1 MKPTT
6 IASLQKCKQDKKR
19 FATITA
25 YDYSFAKLFADEGIN
40 VMLVGD
46 SLGMTV
52 QGHDSTLPVTVAD
65 IAYHTAAVRRGA
77 PNCLLLADLPF
88 MAYAT
93 PEQAFENAA
102 TVMRAGANMVKIEGG
117 EWLVETVQMLT
128 ERAVPVCGHLG
139 LTPQSVNIFGGYKV
153 QGRGDEAGD
162 RLLSDALA
170 LEAAGAQLLVL
181 ECVPVELAKRIT
193 EALAIPVIGIGA
205 GNVTD
210 GQILVMHDAFG
221 ITGGHIPK
229 FAKNFLAETGDIR
242 AAVRQYMAEVE
253 SGVYPGEEH
262 SFPLRSDVV
271 LIIETL
277 PLLRQ
282 QIRRLRMEGKRVA
295 LVPTMGNLHDGHMK
309 LVDEAKARAD
319 VVVVSIFVN
328 PMQFD
333 RPEDLARYPRTLQE
347 DCEKLNKRKVDLVFA
362 PSVKEIYPNGTETHT
377 YVDVPGLSTMLEGA
391 SRPGHFRGVSTI
403 VSKLFNL
410 VQPDIACFGEKDFQ
424 QLALIRKMV
433 ADMGFD
439 IEIVGVPIMRAKDGL
454 ALSSR
459 NGYLTAEQRKIA
471 PGLYKVLSSIADK
484 LQAGER
490 DLDEIIAIAG
500 QELNEKGFRSD
511 DIQIRDADTLLEISE
526 NSKRAVI
533 LVAAWL
539 GDARLIDNKLVELA

>member
-1 MKPTT
+1 M
-6 IASLQKCKQDKKR
+6 
-19 FATITA
+19 
-25 YDYSFAKLFADEGIN
+25 
-40 VMLVGD
+40 
-46 SLGMTV
+46 
-52 QGHDSTLPVTVAD
+52 
-65 IAYHTAAVRRGA
+65 
-77 PNCLLLADLPF
+77 
-88 MAYAT
+88 
-93 PEQAFENAA
+93 
-102 TVMRAGANMVKIEGG
+102 
-117 EWLVETVQMLT
+117 
-128 ERAVPVCGHLG
+128 
-139 LTPQSVNIFGGYKV
+139 
-153 QGRGDEAGD
+153 
-162 RLLSDALA
+162 
-170 LEAAGAQLLVL
+170 
-181 ECVPVELAKRIT
+181 
-193 EALAIPVIGIGA
+193 
-205 GNVTD
+205 
-210 GQILVMHDAFG
+210 
-221 ITGGHIPK
+221 
-229 FAKNFLAETGDIR
+229 
-242 AAVRQYMAEVE
+242 
-253 SGVYPGEEH
+253 
-262 SFPLRSDVV
+262 

-403 VSKLFNL
+403 VSKLSNL

-511 DIQIRDADTLLEISE
+511 DIQIRDADTLLEVSE

-539 GDARLIDNKLVELA
+539 GDARLIDNKMVELA

>member
-1 MKPTT
+1 M
-6 IASLQKCKQDKKR
+6 
-19 FATITA
+19 
-25 YDYSFAKLFADEGIN
+25 
-40 VMLVGD
+40 
-46 SLGMTV
+46 
-52 QGHDSTLPVTVAD
+52 
-65 IAYHTAAVRRGA
+65 
-77 PNCLLLADLPF
+77 
-88 MAYAT
+88 
-93 PEQAFENAA
+93 
-102 TVMRAGANMVKIEGG
+102 
-117 EWLVETVQMLT
+117 
-128 ERAVPVCGHLG
+128 
-139 LTPQSVNIFGGYKV
+139 
-153 QGRGDEAGD
+153 
-162 RLLSDALA
+162 
-170 LEAAGAQLLVL
+170 
-181 ECVPVELAKRIT
+181 
-193 EALAIPVIGIGA
+193 
-205 GNVTD
+205 
-210 GQILVMHDAFG
+210 
-221 ITGGHIPK
+221 
-229 FAKNFLAETGDIR
+229 
-242 AAVRQYMAEVE
+242 
-253 SGVYPGEEH
+253 
-262 SFPLRSDVV
+262 

-282 QIRRLRMEGKRVA
+282 QSRRLRMEGKRVA

-490 DLDEIIAIAG
+490 DLDDIITIAG
-500 QELNEKGFRSD
+500 QELNEKGFRAD
-511 DIQIRDADTLLEISE
+511 DIQIRDADTLLEVSE
-526 NSKRAVI
+526 TSKRAVI

-539 GDARLIDNKLVELA
+539 GDARLIDNKMVELA

>member
-1 MKPTT
+1 M
-6 IASLQKCKQDKKR
+6 
-19 FATITA
+19 
-25 YDYSFAKLFADEGIN
+25 
-40 VMLVGD
+40 
-46 SLGMTV
+46 
-52 QGHDSTLPVTVAD
+52 
-65 IAYHTAAVRRGA
+65 
-77 PNCLLLADLPF
+77 
-88 MAYAT
+88 
-93 PEQAFENAA
+93 
-102 TVMRAGANMVKIEGG
+102 
-117 EWLVETVQMLT
+117 
-128 ERAVPVCGHLG
+128 
-139 LTPQSVNIFGGYKV
+139 
-153 QGRGDEAGD
+153 
-162 RLLSDALA
+162 
-170 LEAAGAQLLVL
+170 
-181 ECVPVELAKRIT
+181 
-193 EALAIPVIGIGA
+193 
-205 GNVTD
+205 
-210 GQILVMHDAFG
+210 
-221 ITGGHIPK
+221 
-229 FAKNFLAETGDIR
+229 
-242 AAVRQYMAEVE
+242 
-253 SGVYPGEEH
+253 
-262 SFPLRSDVV
+262 

-362 PSVKEIYPNGTETHT
+362 PSVKEIYPNGPETHT

-490 DLDEIIAIAG
+490 DLDEIITIAG
-500 QELNEKGFRSD
+500 QELNEKGFRAD
-511 DIQIRDADTLLEISE
+511 DIQIRDADTLLEVSE
-526 NSKRAVI
+526 TSKRAVI

-539 GDARLIDNKLVELA
+539 GDARLIDNKMVELA

>member
-1 MKPTT
+1 M
-6 IASLQKCKQDKKR
+6 
-19 FATITA
+19 
-25 YDYSFAKLFADEGIN
+25 
-40 VMLVGD
+40 
-46 SLGMTV
+46 
-52 QGHDSTLPVTVAD
+52 
-65 IAYHTAAVRRGA
+65 
-77 PNCLLLADLPF
+77 
-88 MAYAT
+88 
-93 PEQAFENAA
+93 
-102 TVMRAGANMVKIEGG
+102 
-117 EWLVETVQMLT
+117 
-128 ERAVPVCGHLG
+128 
-139 LTPQSVNIFGGYKV
+139 
-153 QGRGDEAGD
+153 
-162 RLLSDALA
+162 
-170 LEAAGAQLLVL
+170 
-181 ECVPVELAKRIT
+181 
-193 EALAIPVIGIGA
+193 
-205 GNVTD
+205 
-210 GQILVMHDAFG
+210 
-221 ITGGHIPK
+221 
-229 FAKNFLAETGDIR
+229 
-242 AAVRQYMAEVE
+242 
-253 SGVYPGEEH
+253 
-262 SFPLRSDVV
+262 

-500 QELNEKGFRSD
+500 QELNEKGFRAD
-511 DIQIRDADTLLEISE
+511 DIQIRDADTLLEVTE
-526 NSKRAVI
+526 KSKRAVI
-533 LVAAWL
+533 LMAAWL
-539 GDARLIDNKLVELA
+539 GDARLIDNKMVELA

>member
-1 MKPTT
+1 M
-6 IASLQKCKQDKKR
+6 
-19 FATITA
+19 
-25 YDYSFAKLFADEGIN
+25 
-40 VMLVGD
+40 
-46 SLGMTV
+46 
-52 QGHDSTLPVTVAD
+52 
-65 IAYHTAAVRRGA
+65 
-77 PNCLLLADLPF
+77 
-88 MAYAT
+88 
-93 PEQAFENAA
+93 
-102 TVMRAGANMVKIEGG
+102 
-117 EWLVETVQMLT
+117 
-128 ERAVPVCGHLG
+128 
-139 LTPQSVNIFGGYKV
+139 
-153 QGRGDEAGD
+153 
-162 RLLSDALA
+162 
-170 LEAAGAQLLVL
+170 
-181 ECVPVELAKRIT
+181 
-193 EALAIPVIGIGA
+193 
-205 GNVTD
+205 
-210 GQILVMHDAFG
+210 
-221 ITGGHIPK
+221 
-229 FAKNFLAETGDIR
+229 
-242 AAVRQYMAEVE
+242 
-253 SGVYPGEEH
+253 
-262 SFPLRSDVV
+262 

-490 DLDEIIAIAG
+490 DLDEIITIAG
-500 QELNEKGFRSD
+500 QELNENGFRAD
-511 DIQIRDADTLLEISE
+511 DIQIRDADTLLEVSE
-526 NSKRAVI
+526 TSKRAVI

-539 GDARLIDNKLVELA
+539 GDARLIDNKMVELA

>member
-1 MKPTT
+1 M
-6 IASLQKCKQDKKR
+6 
-19 FATITA
+19 
-25 YDYSFAKLFADEGIN
+25 
-40 VMLVGD
+40 
-46 SLGMTV
+46 
-52 QGHDSTLPVTVAD
+52 
-65 IAYHTAAVRRGA
+65 
-77 PNCLLLADLPF
+77 
-88 MAYAT
+88 
-93 PEQAFENAA
+93 
-102 TVMRAGANMVKIEGG
+102 
-117 EWLVETVQMLT
+117 
-128 ERAVPVCGHLG
+128 
-139 LTPQSVNIFGGYKV
+139 
-153 QGRGDEAGD
+153 
-162 RLLSDALA
+162 
-170 LEAAGAQLLVL
+170 
-181 ECVPVELAKRIT
+181 
-193 EALAIPVIGIGA
+193 
-205 GNVTD
+205 
-210 GQILVMHDAFG
+210 
-221 ITGGHIPK
+221 
-229 FAKNFLAETGDIR
+229 
-242 AAVRQYMAEVE
+242 
-253 SGVYPGEEH
+253 
-262 SFPLRSDVV
+262 

-410 VQPDIACFGEKDFQ
+410 IQPDIACFGEKDFQ

-539 GDARLIDNKLVELA
+539 GDARLIDNKMVELA

>member
-1 MKPTT
+1 M
-6 IASLQKCKQDKKR
+6 
-19 FATITA
+19 
-25 YDYSFAKLFADEGIN
+25 
-40 VMLVGD
+40 
-46 SLGMTV
+46 
-52 QGHDSTLPVTVAD
+52 
-65 IAYHTAAVRRGA
+65 
-77 PNCLLLADLPF
+77 
-88 MAYAT
+88 
-93 PEQAFENAA
+93 
-102 TVMRAGANMVKIEGG
+102 
-117 EWLVETVQMLT
+117 
-128 ERAVPVCGHLG
+128 
-139 LTPQSVNIFGGYKV
+139 
-153 QGRGDEAGD
+153 
-162 RLLSDALA
+162 
-170 LEAAGAQLLVL
+170 
-181 ECVPVELAKRIT
+181 
-193 EALAIPVIGIGA
+193 
-205 GNVTD
+205 
-210 GQILVMHDAFG
+210 
-221 ITGGHIPK
+221 
-229 FAKNFLAETGDIR
+229 
-242 AAVRQYMAEVE
+242 
-253 SGVYPGEEH
+253 
-262 SFPLRSDVV
+262 

-377 YVDVPGLSTMLEGA
+377 YVDVPGLSTMLEGT

-433 ADMGFD
+433 ADMSFD

-500 QELNEKGFRSD
+500 QELNEKGFRAD
-511 DIQIRDADTLLEISE
+511 DIQIRDADTLLEVSE
-526 NSKRAVI
+526 TSKRAVI

-539 GDARLIDNKLVELA
+539 GDARLIDNKMVELA

>member
-1 MKPTT
+1 M
-6 IASLQKCKQDKKR
+6 
-19 FATITA
+19 
-25 YDYSFAKLFADEGIN
+25 
-40 VMLVGD
+40 
-46 SLGMTV
+46 
-52 QGHDSTLPVTVAD
+52 
-65 IAYHTAAVRRGA
+65 
-77 PNCLLLADLPF
+77 
-88 MAYAT
+88 
-93 PEQAFENAA
+93 
-102 TVMRAGANMVKIEGG
+102 
-117 EWLVETVQMLT
+117 
-128 ERAVPVCGHLG
+128 
-139 LTPQSVNIFGGYKV
+139 
-153 QGRGDEAGD
+153 
-162 RLLSDALA
+162 
-170 LEAAGAQLLVL
+170 
-181 ECVPVELAKRIT
+181 
-193 EALAIPVIGIGA
+193 
-205 GNVTD
+205 
-210 GQILVMHDAFG
+210 
-221 ITGGHIPK
+221 
-229 FAKNFLAETGDIR
+229 
-242 AAVRQYMAEVE
+242 
-253 SGVYPGEEH
+253 
-262 SFPLRSDVV
+262 

-362 PSVKEIYPNGTETHT
+362 PSVKEIYPNGTETLT
-377 YVDVPGLSTMLEGA
+377 YVDVPGLSTLLEGA

-490 DLDEIIAIAG
+490 DLDEIITIAG
-500 QELNEKGFRSD
+500 QELNEKGFRAD
-511 DIQIRDADTLLEISE
+511 DIQIRDADTLLEVSE
-526 NSKRAVI
+526 TSKRAVI

-539 GDARLIDNKLVELA
+539 GDARLIDNKMVELA

>member
-1 MKPTT
+1 M
-6 IASLQKCKQDKKR
+6 
-19 FATITA
+19 
-25 YDYSFAKLFADEGIN
+25 
-40 VMLVGD
+40 
-46 SLGMTV
+46 
-52 QGHDSTLPVTVAD
+52 
-65 IAYHTAAVRRGA
+65 
-77 PNCLLLADLPF
+77 
-88 MAYAT
+88 
-93 PEQAFENAA
+93 
-102 TVMRAGANMVKIEGG
+102 
-117 EWLVETVQMLT
+117 
-128 ERAVPVCGHLG
+128 
-139 LTPQSVNIFGGYKV
+139 
-153 QGRGDEAGD
+153 
-162 RLLSDALA
+162 
-170 LEAAGAQLLVL
+170 
-181 ECVPVELAKRIT
+181 
-193 EALAIPVIGIGA
+193 
-205 GNVTD
+205 
-210 GQILVMHDAFG
+210 
-221 ITGGHIPK
+221 
-229 FAKNFLAETGDIR
+229 
-242 AAVRQYMAEVE
+242 
-253 SGVYPGEEH
+253 
-262 SFPLRSDVV
+262 

-282 QIRRLRMEGKRVA
+282 QIRRLRMEGRRVA

-347 DCEKLNKRKVDLVFA
+347 DSEKLNKHKVDLLFA
-362 PSVKEIYPNGTETHT
+362 PSVQEIYPNGTETHT

-391 SRPGHFRGVSTI
+391 SRPGHFRGVATI

-459 NGYLTAEQRKIA
+459 NSYLTAEQRKIA

-484 LQAGER
+484 LQAGKR
-490 DLDEIIAIAG
+490 DLNEIIAIAG

-539 GDARLIDNKLVELA
+539 GDARLIDNKIVEIV

>member
-1 MKPTT
+1 M
-6 IASLQKCKQDKKR
+6 
-19 FATITA
+19 
-25 YDYSFAKLFADEGIN
+25 
-40 VMLVGD
+40 
-46 SLGMTV
+46 
-52 QGHDSTLPVTVAD
+52 
-65 IAYHTAAVRRGA
+65 
-77 PNCLLLADLPF
+77 
-88 MAYAT
+88 
-93 PEQAFENAA
+93 
-102 TVMRAGANMVKIEGG
+102 
-117 EWLVETVQMLT
+117 
-128 ERAVPVCGHLG
+128 
-139 LTPQSVNIFGGYKV
+139 
-153 QGRGDEAGD
+153 
-162 RLLSDALA
+162 
-170 LEAAGAQLLVL
+170 
-181 ECVPVELAKRIT
+181 
-193 EALAIPVIGIGA
+193 
-205 GNVTD
+205 
-210 GQILVMHDAFG
+210 
-221 ITGGHIPK
+221 
-229 FAKNFLAETGDIR
+229 
-242 AAVRQYMAEVE
+242 
-253 SGVYPGEEH
+253 
-262 SFPLRSDVV
+262 

-410 VQPDIACFGEKDFQ
+410 VQPDVACFGQKDFQ

-490 DLDEIIAIAG
+490 DLDEIITIAG
-500 QELNEKGFRSD
+500 QELNEKGFRAD
-511 DIQIRDADTLLEISE
+511 DIQIRDADTLLEVSE
-526 NSKRAVI
+526 TSKRAVI

-539 GDARLIDNKLVELA
+539 GDARLIDNKMVELA

>member
-1 MKPTT
+1 M
-6 IASLQKCKQDKKR
+6 
-19 FATITA
+19 
-25 YDYSFAKLFADEGIN
+25 
-40 VMLVGD
+40 
-46 SLGMTV
+46 
-52 QGHDSTLPVTVAD
+52 
-65 IAYHTAAVRRGA
+65 
-77 PNCLLLADLPF
+77 
-88 MAYAT
+88 
-93 PEQAFENAA
+93 
-102 TVMRAGANMVKIEGG
+102 
-117 EWLVETVQMLT
+117 
-128 ERAVPVCGHLG
+128 
-139 LTPQSVNIFGGYKV
+139 
-153 QGRGDEAGD
+153 
-162 RLLSDALA
+162 
-170 LEAAGAQLLVL
+170 
-181 ECVPVELAKRIT
+181 
-193 EALAIPVIGIGA
+193 
-205 GNVTD
+205 
-210 GQILVMHDAFG
+210 
-221 ITGGHIPK
+221 
-229 FAKNFLAETGDIR
+229 
-242 AAVRQYMAEVE
+242 
-253 SGVYPGEEH
+253 
-262 SFPLRSDVV
+262 

-277 PLLRQ
+277 LLLRQ

-439 IEIVGVPIMRAKDGL
+439 IEIIGVPIMRAKDGL

-490 DLDEIIAIAG
+490 DLDEIITIAG
-500 QELNEKGFRSD
+500 QELNEKGFRAD

-539 GDARLIDNKLVELA
+539 GDARLIDNKIVELA

>member
-1 MKPTT
+1 M
-6 IASLQKCKQDKKR
+6 
-19 FATITA
+19 
-25 YDYSFAKLFADEGIN
+25 
-40 VMLVGD
+40 
-46 SLGMTV
+46 
-52 QGHDSTLPVTVAD
+52 
-65 IAYHTAAVRRGA
+65 
-77 PNCLLLADLPF
+77 
-88 MAYAT
+88 
-93 PEQAFENAA
+93 
-102 TVMRAGANMVKIEGG
+102 
-117 EWLVETVQMLT
+117 
-128 ERAVPVCGHLG
+128 
-139 LTPQSVNIFGGYKV
+139 
-153 QGRGDEAGD
+153 
-162 RLLSDALA
+162 
-170 LEAAGAQLLVL
+170 
-181 ECVPVELAKRIT
+181 
-193 EALAIPVIGIGA
+193 
-205 GNVTD
+205 
-210 GQILVMHDAFG
+210 
-221 ITGGHIPK
+221 
-229 FAKNFLAETGDIR
+229 
-242 AAVRQYMAEVE
+242 
-253 SGVYPGEEH
+253 
-262 SFPLRSDVV
+262 

-333 RPEDLARYPRTLQE
+333 RPEDLVRYPRTLQE

-439 IEIVGVPIMRAKDGL
+439 IEIIGVPIMRAKDGL

-500 QELNEKGFRSD
+500 QELNEKGFRAD
-511 DIQIRDADTLLEISE
+511 DIQIRDADTLLEVSE

-539 GDARLIDNKLVELA
+539 GDARLIDNKMVELA

>member
-1 MKPTT
+1 M
-6 IASLQKCKQDKKR
+6 
-19 FATITA
+19 
-25 YDYSFAKLFADEGIN
+25 
-40 VMLVGD
+40 
-46 SLGMTV
+46 
-52 QGHDSTLPVTVAD
+52 
-65 IAYHTAAVRRGA
+65 
-77 PNCLLLADLPF
+77 
-88 MAYAT
+88 
-93 PEQAFENAA
+93 
-102 TVMRAGANMVKIEGG
+102 
-117 EWLVETVQMLT
+117 
-128 ERAVPVCGHLG
+128 
-139 LTPQSVNIFGGYKV
+139 
-153 QGRGDEAGD
+153 
-162 RLLSDALA
+162 
-170 LEAAGAQLLVL
+170 
-181 ECVPVELAKRIT
+181 
-193 EALAIPVIGIGA
+193 
-205 GNVTD
+205 
-210 GQILVMHDAFG
+210 
-221 ITGGHIPK
+221 
-229 FAKNFLAETGDIR
+229 
-242 AAVRQYMAEVE
+242 
-253 SGVYPGEEH
+253 
-262 SFPLRSDVV
+262 

-282 QIRRLRMEGKRVA
+282 QIHRLRMEGKRVA

-333 RPEDLARYPRTLQE
+333 RPEDLVRYPRTLQE

-490 DLDEIIAIAG
+490 DLDEIITIAG
-500 QELNEKGFRSD
+500 QELNEKGFRAD
-511 DIQIRDADTLLEISE
+511 DIQIRDADTLLEVSE
-526 NSKRAVI
+526 TSKRAVI

-539 GDARLIDNKLVELA
+539 GDARLIDNKMVELA

>member
-1 MKPTT
+1 M
-6 IASLQKCKQDKKR
+6 
-19 FATITA
+19 
-25 YDYSFAKLFADEGIN
+25 
-40 VMLVGD
+40 
-46 SLGMTV
+46 
-52 QGHDSTLPVTVAD
+52 
-65 IAYHTAAVRRGA
+65 
-77 PNCLLLADLPF
+77 
-88 MAYAT
+88 
-93 PEQAFENAA
+93 
-102 TVMRAGANMVKIEGG
+102 
-117 EWLVETVQMLT
+117 
-128 ERAVPVCGHLG
+128 
-139 LTPQSVNIFGGYKV
+139 
-153 QGRGDEAGD
+153 
-162 RLLSDALA
+162 
-170 LEAAGAQLLVL
+170 
-181 ECVPVELAKRIT
+181 
-193 EALAIPVIGIGA
+193 
-205 GNVTD
+205 
-210 GQILVMHDAFG
+210 
-221 ITGGHIPK
+221 
-229 FAKNFLAETGDIR
+229 
-242 AAVRQYMAEVE
+242 
-253 SGVYPGEEH
+253 
-262 SFPLRSDVV
+262 

-309 LVDEAKARAD
+309 LVDEAKARAH

-490 DLDEIIAIAG
+490 DLDEIITIAG
-500 QELNEKGFRSD
+500 QELNEKGFRAD
-511 DIQIRDADTLLEISE
+511 DIQIRDADTLLEVSE
-526 NSKRAVI
+526 TSKRAVI

-539 GDARLIDNKLVELA
+539 GDARLIDNKMVELA

>member
-1 MKPTT
+1 M
-6 IASLQKCKQDKKR
+6 
-19 FATITA
+19 
-25 YDYSFAKLFADEGIN
+25 
-40 VMLVGD
+40 
-46 SLGMTV
+46 
-52 QGHDSTLPVTVAD
+52 
-65 IAYHTAAVRRGA
+65 
-77 PNCLLLADLPF
+77 
-88 MAYAT
+88 
-93 PEQAFENAA
+93 
-102 TVMRAGANMVKIEGG
+102 
-117 EWLVETVQMLT
+117 
-128 ERAVPVCGHLG
+128 
-139 LTPQSVNIFGGYKV
+139 
-153 QGRGDEAGD
+153 
-162 RLLSDALA
+162 
-170 LEAAGAQLLVL
+170 
-181 ECVPVELAKRIT
+181 
-193 EALAIPVIGIGA
+193 
-205 GNVTD
+205 
-210 GQILVMHDAFG
+210 
-221 ITGGHIPK
+221 
-229 FAKNFLAETGDIR
+229 
-242 AAVRQYMAEVE
+242 
-253 SGVYPGEEH
+253 
-262 SFPLRSDVV
+262 

-377 YVDVPGLSTMLEGA
+377 YVDVPELSTMLEGA

-490 DLDEIIAIAG
+490 DLDEIITIAG
-500 QELNEKGFRSD
+500 QELNEKGFRAD
-511 DIQIRDADTLLEISE
+511 DIQIRDADTLLEVSE
-526 NSKRAVI
+526 TSKRAVI

-539 GDARLIDNKLVELA
+539 GDARLIDNKMVELA

>member
-1 MKPTT
+1 M
-6 IASLQKCKQDKKR
+6 
-19 FATITA
+19 
-25 YDYSFAKLFADEGIN
+25 
-40 VMLVGD
+40 
-46 SLGMTV
+46 
-52 QGHDSTLPVTVAD
+52 
-65 IAYHTAAVRRGA
+65 
-77 PNCLLLADLPF
+77 
-88 MAYAT
+88 
-93 PEQAFENAA
+93 
-102 TVMRAGANMVKIEGG
+102 
-117 EWLVETVQMLT
+117 
-128 ERAVPVCGHLG
+128 
-139 LTPQSVNIFGGYKV
+139 
-153 QGRGDEAGD
+153 
-162 RLLSDALA
+162 
-170 LEAAGAQLLVL
+170 
-181 ECVPVELAKRIT
+181 
-193 EALAIPVIGIGA
+193 
-205 GNVTD
+205 
-210 GQILVMHDAFG
+210 
-221 ITGGHIPK
+221 
-229 FAKNFLAETGDIR
+229 
-242 AAVRQYMAEVE
+242 
-253 SGVYPGEEH
+253 
-262 SFPLRSDVV
+262 

-439 IEIVGVPIMRAKDGL
+439 IEIIGVPIMRAKDGL

-459 NGYLTAEQRKIA
+459 NGYLTAEQRNIA

-500 QELNEKGFRSD
+500 QELNEKGFRAD
-511 DIQIRDADTLLEISE
+511 DIQIRDADTLLEVSE

-539 GDARLIDNKLVELA
+539 GDARLIDNKMVELA

>member
-1 MKPTT
+1 M
-6 IASLQKCKQDKKR
+6 
-19 FATITA
+19 
-25 YDYSFAKLFADEGIN
+25 
-40 VMLVGD
+40 
-46 SLGMTV
+46 
-52 QGHDSTLPVTVAD
+52 
-65 IAYHTAAVRRGA
+65 
-77 PNCLLLADLPF
+77 
-88 MAYAT
+88 
-93 PEQAFENAA
+93 
-102 TVMRAGANMVKIEGG
+102 
-117 EWLVETVQMLT
+117 
-128 ERAVPVCGHLG
+128 
-139 LTPQSVNIFGGYKV
+139 
-153 QGRGDEAGD
+153 
-162 RLLSDALA
+162 
-170 LEAAGAQLLVL
+170 
-181 ECVPVELAKRIT
+181 
-193 EALAIPVIGIGA
+193 
-205 GNVTD
+205 
-210 GQILVMHDAFG
+210 
-221 ITGGHIPK
+221 
-229 FAKNFLAETGDIR
+229 
-242 AAVRQYMAEVE
+242 
-253 SGVYPGEEH
+253 
-262 SFPLRSDVV
+262 

-391 SRPGHFRGVSTI
+391 SRPGHFRGVSAI

-490 DLDEIIAIAG
+490 DLDEIITIAG
-500 QELNEKGFRSD
+500 QELNEKGFRAD
-511 DIQIRDADTLLEISE
+511 DIQIRDADTLLEVSE
-526 NSKRAVI
+526 TSKRAVI

-539 GDARLIDNKLVELA
+539 GDARLIDNKMVELA

>member
-1 MKPTT
+1 M
-6 IASLQKCKQDKKR
+6 
-19 FATITA
+19 
-25 YDYSFAKLFADEGIN
+25 
-40 VMLVGD
+40 
-46 SLGMTV
+46 
-52 QGHDSTLPVTVAD
+52 
-65 IAYHTAAVRRGA
+65 
-77 PNCLLLADLPF
+77 
-88 MAYAT
+88 
-93 PEQAFENAA
+93 
-102 TVMRAGANMVKIEGG
+102 
-117 EWLVETVQMLT
+117 
-128 ERAVPVCGHLG
+128 
-139 LTPQSVNIFGGYKV
+139 
-153 QGRGDEAGD
+153 
-162 RLLSDALA
+162 
-170 LEAAGAQLLVL
+170 
-181 ECVPVELAKRIT
+181 
-193 EALAIPVIGIGA
+193 
-205 GNVTD
+205 
-210 GQILVMHDAFG
+210 
-221 ITGGHIPK
+221 
-229 FAKNFLAETGDIR
+229 
-242 AAVRQYMAEVE
+242 
-253 SGVYPGEEH
+253 
-262 SFPLRSDVV
+262 

-410 VQPDIACFGEKDFQ
+410 VQPDITCFGEKDFQ

-500 QELNEKGFRSD
+500 QELNEKGFRAD
-511 DIQIRDADTLLEISE
+511 DIQIRDADTLLEVTE
-526 NSKRAVI
+526 KSKRAVI
-533 LVAAWL
+533 LIAAWL
-539 GDARLIDNKLVELA
+539 GDARLIDNKMVELA

>member
-1 MKPTT
+1 M
-6 IASLQKCKQDKKR
+6 
-19 FATITA
+19 
-25 YDYSFAKLFADEGIN
+25 
-40 VMLVGD
+40 
-46 SLGMTV
+46 
-52 QGHDSTLPVTVAD
+52 
-65 IAYHTAAVRRGA
+65 
-77 PNCLLLADLPF
+77 
-88 MAYAT
+88 
-93 PEQAFENAA
+93 
-102 TVMRAGANMVKIEGG
+102 
-117 EWLVETVQMLT
+117 
-128 ERAVPVCGHLG
+128 
-139 LTPQSVNIFGGYKV
+139 
-153 QGRGDEAGD
+153 
-162 RLLSDALA
+162 
-170 LEAAGAQLLVL
+170 
-181 ECVPVELAKRIT
+181 
-193 EALAIPVIGIGA
+193 
-205 GNVTD
+205 
-210 GQILVMHDAFG
+210 
-221 ITGGHIPK
+221 
-229 FAKNFLAETGDIR
+229 
-242 AAVRQYMAEVE
+242 
-253 SGVYPGEEH
+253 
-262 SFPLRSDVV
+262 

-490 DLDEIIAIAG
+490 DLDEIITIAG
-500 QELNEKGFRSD
+500 QELNEKGFRAD
-511 DIQIRDADTLLEISE
+511 DIQIRDADTLLEVSE
-526 NSKRAVI
+526 TSKRAVI

-539 GDARLIDNKLVELA
+539 GDDRLIDNKMVELA

>member
-1 MKPTT
+1 M
-6 IASLQKCKQDKKR
+6 
-19 FATITA
+19 
-25 YDYSFAKLFADEGIN
+25 
-40 VMLVGD
+40 
-46 SLGMTV
+46 
-52 QGHDSTLPVTVAD
+52 
-65 IAYHTAAVRRGA
+65 
-77 PNCLLLADLPF
+77 
-88 MAYAT
+88 
-93 PEQAFENAA
+93 
-102 TVMRAGANMVKIEGG
+102 
-117 EWLVETVQMLT
+117 
-128 ERAVPVCGHLG
+128 
-139 LTPQSVNIFGGYKV
+139 
-153 QGRGDEAGD
+153 
-162 RLLSDALA
+162 
-170 LEAAGAQLLVL
+170 
-181 ECVPVELAKRIT
+181 
-193 EALAIPVIGIGA
+193 
-205 GNVTD
+205 
-210 GQILVMHDAFG
+210 
-221 ITGGHIPK
+221 
-229 FAKNFLAETGDIR
+229 
-242 AAVRQYMAEVE
+242 
-253 SGVYPGEEH
+253 
-262 SFPLRSDVV
+262 

-319 VVVVSIFVN
+319 VVVVSIFVY

-490 DLDEIIAIAG
+490 DLDEIITIAG
-500 QELNEKGFRSD
+500 QELNEKGFRAD
-511 DIQIRDADTLLEISE
+511 DIQIRDADTLLEVSE
-526 NSKRAVI
+526 TSKRAVI

-539 GDARLIDNKLVELA
+539 GDARLIDNKMVELA

>member
-1 MKPTT
+1 M
-6 IASLQKCKQDKKR
+6 
-19 FATITA
+19 
-25 YDYSFAKLFADEGIN
+25 
-40 VMLVGD
+40 
-46 SLGMTV
+46 
-52 QGHDSTLPVTVAD
+52 
-65 IAYHTAAVRRGA
+65 
-77 PNCLLLADLPF
+77 
-88 MAYAT
+88 
-93 PEQAFENAA
+93 
-102 TVMRAGANMVKIEGG
+102 
-117 EWLVETVQMLT
+117 
-128 ERAVPVCGHLG
+128 
-139 LTPQSVNIFGGYKV
+139 
-153 QGRGDEAGD
+153 
-162 RLLSDALA
+162 
-170 LEAAGAQLLVL
+170 
-181 ECVPVELAKRIT
+181 
-193 EALAIPVIGIGA
+193 
-205 GNVTD
+205 
-210 GQILVMHDAFG
+210 
-221 ITGGHIPK
+221 
-229 FAKNFLAETGDIR
+229 
-242 AAVRQYMAEVE
+242 
-253 SGVYPGEEH
+253 
-262 SFPLRSDVV
+262 

-490 DLDEIIAIAG
+490 DLDEIITIAG
-500 QELNEKGFRSD
+500 QELNEKGFRAD
-511 DIQIRDADTLLEISE
+511 DIQIRNADTLLEVSE
-526 NSKRAVI
+526 TSKRAVI

-539 GDARLIDNKLVELA
+539 GDARLIDNKMVELA

>member
-1 MKPTT
+1 M
-6 IASLQKCKQDKKR
+6 
-19 FATITA
+19 
-25 YDYSFAKLFADEGIN
+25 
-40 VMLVGD
+40 
-46 SLGMTV
+46 
-52 QGHDSTLPVTVAD
+52 
-65 IAYHTAAVRRGA
+65 
-77 PNCLLLADLPF
+77 
-88 MAYAT
+88 
-93 PEQAFENAA
+93 
-102 TVMRAGANMVKIEGG
+102 
-117 EWLVETVQMLT
+117 
-128 ERAVPVCGHLG
+128 
-139 LTPQSVNIFGGYKV
+139 
-153 QGRGDEAGD
+153 
-162 RLLSDALA
+162 
-170 LEAAGAQLLVL
+170 
-181 ECVPVELAKRIT
+181 
-193 EALAIPVIGIGA
+193 
-205 GNVTD
+205 
-210 GQILVMHDAFG
+210 
-221 ITGGHIPK
+221 
-229 FAKNFLAETGDIR
+229 
-242 AAVRQYMAEVE
+242 
-253 SGVYPGEEH
+253 
-262 SFPLRSDVV
+262 

-471 PGLYKVLSSIADK
+471 PSLYKVLSSIADK

-490 DLDEIIAIAG
+490 DLDEIITIAG
-500 QELNEKGFRSD
+500 QELNEKGFRAD
-511 DIQIRDADTLLEISE
+511 DIQIRDADTLLEVSE

-539 GDARLIDNKLVELA
+539 GDARLIDNKIVELV